1 MKYSHAL
8 VGQSANR
15 INHGYKEIGNSPKEE
30 IVVVEHT
37 AGMPCYDEDAKGDD
51 NAELLSK
58 AMKEKITIK
67 AGKVDPQ
74 KN

>member
-30 IVVVEHT
+30 IVVVDNT

-51 NAELLSK
+51 NAELLRR
-58 AMKEKITIK
+58 
-67 AGKVDPQ
+67 
-74 KN
+74 